1 MLSLKYI
8 LRHRRCCDD
17 RFRVGDVW
25 LVIKL
30 HSEKIVVYWS
40 GAIKPTRLADSTVAK
55 DDAFEDPRPDA
66 VGLRLAGGERRWNDF
81 TARGASEISDLFV
94 LLLAVCTR
102 NIERHSGKT
111 LTPLFTQLYGSWRF
125 GFNVG
130 SNVSYTRSRLE
141 KRELKSVTRW
151 ERGGGKFS
159 LCDDFW
165 HLKSFAN
172 FHCRR
177 SHLRLHLWHRESRKS
192 LRKTLTFL

>member
-1 MLSLKYI
+1 MKLILQDWNLRHYQYNRRFLLFDKGKLSFLRNKRRCPKESAFFFVWERATRELGKVKGLDGNAIDTNGDETWEEKVLSLKYI

-102 NIERHSGKT
+102 NIERHS
-111 LTPLFTQLYGSWRF
+111 
-125 GFNVG
+125 
-130 SNVSYTRSRLE
+130 
-141 KRELKSVTRW
+141 
-151 ERGGGKFS
+151 
-159 LCDDFW
+159 D
-165 HLKSFAN
+165 A
-172 FHCRR
+172 
-177 SHLRLHLWHRESRKS
+177 
-192 LRKTLTFL
+192 